1 MFQKS
6 DMFKKIKSIFVIDE
20 SPEAS
25 AEMNDAQ
32 DSSGSQVTSGTTAT
46 PAAPSP
52 IISGE
57 SGKPDQ
63 KFTDLLLKA
72 FLSSF
77 FKDLLSLITVT
88 PPNFSDT
95 NSGASISIFLSSN
108 TWLL

>member
-52 IISGE
+52 TISEE

-72 FLSSF
+72 IESN
-77 FKDLLSLITVT
+77 
-88 PPNFSDT
+88 NFD
-95 NSGASISIFLSSN
+95 GFDYL
-108 TWLL
+108 